1 MNRTLPMAA
10 LGLSLVAC
18 EAPAQ
23 TYYPQPYGYGYAAPY
38 DYGYAP
44 PPPPIERPPFQF
56 APPPG
61 FNYGAG
67 PMGGYANGYV
77 PPPPPPLPFMR
88 PGAMD
93 LRRGR

>member
-1 MNRTLPMAA
+1 MKRTLPLAA

-67 PMGGYANGYV
+67 PMGGYTANAKGERFIECDYWSGQMMME
-77 PPPPPPLPFMR
+77 LS
-88 PGAMD
+88 
-93 LRRGR
+93 